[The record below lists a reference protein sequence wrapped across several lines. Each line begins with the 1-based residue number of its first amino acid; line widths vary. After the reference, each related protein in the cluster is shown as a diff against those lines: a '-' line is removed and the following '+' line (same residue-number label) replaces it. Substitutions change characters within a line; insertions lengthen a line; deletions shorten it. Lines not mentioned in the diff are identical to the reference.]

1 MYLFLYTLLSFFY
14 KNNKF
19 IENEHISFFFICLKP
34 KKMTMHIVWVFDMC
48 YVIFMIAMKALFH
61 CKQIK
66 ILLKNILVSNYTN
79 HDQSFW

>member
-19 IENEHISFFFICLKP
+19 IENEHISFFLICLKP
-34 KKMTMHIVWVFDMC
+34 KKMTKHKDWVFDMC

-61 CKQIK
+61 CKRIE
-66 ILLKNILVSNYTN
+66 I
-79 HDQSFW
+79 